1 MSEPYPELKNHFDG
15 QQSLK
20 RYAEQVTELYHNAPC
35 GYHSLDADGLF
46 VQINDTELNWL
57 GYTRSELVGKK
68 QFVDLLTPNSI
79 EVFQQHFSQSS
90 PCQPQGC
97 MHHVELEMLRSDGSV
112 IPVLINSTAVKDA
125 EDNYLLS
132 RFTVFNIT
140 DRKETEAAL
149 RQAYEDLEVR
159 VAERTSELKQT
170 VIQLEQEILERQ
182 RSEAERERTEKALRQ
197 SESQLREKA
206 QRERLLNRLTN
217 QIRSSLDLNQILNTA
232 VQAIYHHLEIDR
244 CTFLWYRLDGD
255 EPYWEVVQEAKR
267 PELPSRAGLKIPAA
281 DILPL
286 TEQCFKR
293 RIICIDDV
301 QIMTERSSQQFFLD
315 QGYTAVLGL
324 PIHTQSEEVGIVSC
338 THSVGTHTWDADEVE
353 LLQSVADN
361 LSIAIDQAEL
371 YKQSRVTAE
380 IAQMQA
386 QQLENALQELQRT
399 QAQMIQSEKMSSLGQ
414 LVAGVAHE
422 INNPV
427 NFIYGNLNHANEYTQ
442 DVLNLLKLYQKH
454 YPDPDAEILAEA
466 ETIDLEFI
474 MEDLPKLLSSMKV
487 GADRIQKIVWSLRTF
502 SRMDEAAF
510 KAVNLH
516 EGIDSTLMILQNRLK
531 ARPERPAIE
540 IIKEYGQLPLVECY
554 AGQLNQVFM
563 NILSNAIDAME
574 EAIGEQGAALLNHSA
589 VLPPQ
594 ICIRTEVQN
603 DRAVI
608 HITDTGPGMPE
619 AVRQRIFDPFFT
631 TKPVGKGTGM
641 GMSISYQ
648 IVTEKHGG
656 TLQCISAPGKG
667 TKFVI
672 EIPIRQ

>member
-1 MSEPYPELKNHFDG
+1 
-15 QQSLK
+15 
-20 RYAEQVTELYHNAPC
+20 
-35 GYHSLDADGLF
+35 
-46 VQINDTELNWL
+46 
-57 GYTRSELVGKK
+57 
-68 QFVDLLTPNSI
+68 
-79 EVFQQHFSQSS
+79 
-90 PCQPQGC
+90 
-97 MHHVELEMLRSDGSV
+97 
-112 IPVLINSTAVKDA
+112 
-125 EDNYLLS
+125 
-132 RFTVFNIT
+132 
-140 DRKETEAAL
+140 
-149 RQAYEDLEVR
+149 
-159 VAERTSELKQT
+159 
-170 VIQLEQEILERQ
+170 
-182 RSEAERERTEKALRQ
+182 
-197 SESQLREKA
+197 
-206 QRERLLNRLTN
+206 
-217 QIRSSLDLNQILNTA
+217 
-232 VQAIYHHLEIDR
+232 
-244 CTFLWYRLDGD
+244 
-255 EPYWEVVQEAKR
+255 
-267 PELPSRAGLKIPAA
+267 
-281 DILPL
+281 
-286 TEQCFKR
+286 
-293 RIICIDDV
+293 
-301 QIMTERSSQQFFLD
+301 MTERSSQQFFLA

-338 THSVGTHTWDADEVE
+338 THSVSTHTWDADEVE

-454 YPDPDAEILAEA
+454 YPDPDAEIPAEA
-466 ETIDLEFI
+466 EAIDLEFI

-516 EGIDSTLMILQNRLK
+516 EGLDSTLMILQNRLK

-540 IIKEYGQLPLVECY
+540 IVKEYGQLPLVECY

-574 EAIGEQGAALLNHSA
+574 EAIGEQGAALLSHSA

-603 DRAVI
+603 GRAVI

>member
-1 MSEPYPELKNHFDG
+1 M
-15 QQSLK
+15 
-20 RYAEQVTELYHNAPC
+20 
-35 GYHSLDADGLF
+35 
-46 VQINDTELNWL
+46 
-57 GYTRSELVGKK
+57 
-68 QFVDLLTPNSI
+68 
-79 EVFQQHFSQSS
+79 
-90 PCQPQGC
+90 
-97 MHHVELEMLRSDGSV
+97 